1 VIKYGFY
8 PYLLIKNIGKYFNI
22 PKKVCT
28 FELLYKFIWIEMAQK
43 DITATLEANVRA
55 LMSQYA
61 KAVAEMERLQR
72 KNEEQAMKIRELQ
85 QQVRA
90 DKEEITRLQLAEA
103 MGGAGDKKVA
113 RSQVNRLLRE
123 VDKCIAIVS
132 TKM

>member
-1 VIKYGFY
+1 
-8 PYLLIKNIGKYFNI
+8 
-22 PKKVCT
+22 
-28 FELLYKFIWIEMAQK
+28 MAQK

-113 RSQVNRLLRE
+113 LAQVTRLLRE